1 VAFLCR
7 RYKVSRSGFY
17 AWEAREGS
25 KRRRTDEELGAR
37 IERIHRDSGCRYG
50 SPRVHEVLRRE
61 GIRCSNKR
69 VARLMRERGLRAR
82 VSRLY
87 RKGPGM
93 VRRFFA
99 KTGNLR
105 LEDPLPT
112 RADQI
117 WVGDITYLRLGKRW
131 RYLATVM
138 DLFSRRIVGWTLSR
152 NRTIEVTV
160 RALKRAIAARS
171 PKPGLLFHSDRGIE
185 YSGYDYQ
192 DFLKAKGIVPSMN
205 RPRHCQ
211 DNAHMESFFHSLKA
225 ELTHRRSY
233 ASDAELNASVAGY
246 INRFY
251 NEKRIHSSLGYR
263 SPVEFECLANAQQS
277 VHQIG

>member
-1 VAFLCR
+1 M
-7 RYKVSRSGFY
+7 
-17 AWEAREGS
+17 
-25 KRRRTDEELGAR
+25 GAR
-37 IERIHRDSGCRYG
+37 IERIHRDSGERYG

-87 RKGPGM
+87 RRGSGM

-99 KTGNLR
+99 KTSNLR
-105 LEDPLPT
+105 LQEPLPT
-112 RADQI
+112 RLDQI
-117 WVGDITYLRLGKRW
+117 WVGDLTYLRLGNRW

-152 NRTIEVTV
+152 NRTTEVTL
-160 RALKRAIAARS
+160 RALKRAIVLRD

-185 YSGYDYQ
+185 YSAYVYQ

-205 RPRHCQ
+205 RPRNCQ

-246 INRFY
+246 IDRFY
-251 NEKRIHSSLGYR
+251 NTKRVHSSLGYH
-263 SPVEFECLANAQQS
+263 SPVEYERLVNAQRS
-277 VHQIG
+277 VHQSG